1 MTNNDILRRLRYV
14 LDFDNAKMIE
24 TFAMA
29 DMSVKRGRI
38 AAWLRKED
46 EESYLE
52 CDDRTLAV
60 FLNGLINTK
69 RGKKDGPQPEPEES
83 LTNNIILRK
92 LKIAFNLESDDIIA
106 ILLLSDFVLSAAE
119 LGSFFRKPGHRNYR
133 ACKSQVLRNFLMGLQ
148 IKFRDQEK
156 KRPNSVWPSGD

>member
-1 MTNNDILRRLRYV
+1 MTNNDILRRLRYI

-29 DMSVKRGRI
+29 DMAVKRGRI

-52 CDDRTLAV
+52 CDDKTLAV
-60 FLNGLINTK
+60 FLNGLISIK
-69 RGKKDGPQPEPEES
+69 RGKKDGPQPEPEDA

-92 LKIAFNLESDDIIA
+92 LKIAFNLDSDDIIA
-106 ILLLSDFVLSAAE
+106 ILLLSDFSLSASE

-148 IKFRDQEK
+148 IKFREQEK
-156 KRPNSVWPSGD
+156 KRAGSVWPSSN

>member
-1 MTNNDILRRLRYV
+1 MTNNDILRRLRYI

-29 DMSVKRGRI
+29 DMAVKRGRI

-52 CDDRTLAV
+52 CDDKTLAV
-60 FLNGLINTK
+60 FLNGLISIK
-69 RGKKDGPQPEPEES
+69 RGKKDGPQPEPEDA

-92 LKIAFNLESDDIIA
+92 LKITFNRDSGDIIA
-106 ILLLSDFVLSAAE
+106 I
-119 LGSFFRKPGHRNYR
+119 
-133 ACKSQVLRNFLMGLQ
+133 
-148 IKFRDQEK
+148 
-156 KRPNSVWPSGD
+156 